1 MRVTSTG
8 STAPD
13 TTWSDLSS
21 LEDAARQREMVER
34 FRQLTGLEDTARLD
48 KLEAMARAEYALPD
62 ADLHHFTAS
71 RLRAWIELDH
81 TDPGQAQLL
90 ASAYDRVFQRVPA
103 ELAMRRAMLV
113 QSVARSELSA
123 EEVAELDKMAPTL
136 MQAVPHAT
144 TMSGIRE
151 REATPEQRAKPW
163 WKFW

>member
-8 STAPD
+8 SITPD

-21 LEDAARQREMVER
+21 LDDAARQREMVER
-34 FRQLTGLEDTARLD
+34 FRQVTGLDEAARLD

-62 ADLHHFTAS
+62 DVLHRFTAS
-71 RLRAWIELDH
+71 RLRAWIQLDH

-113 QSVARSELSA
+113 QSVARSELTP
-123 EEVAELDKMAPTL
+123 EEIAELDRMAPTL

-144 TMSGIRE
+144 AMSGIRA
-151 REATPEQRAKPW
+151 REVTPASAAKPW

>member
-1 MRVTSTG
+1 MTSTG
-8 STAPD
+8 SIVPD
-13 TTWSDLSS
+13 TTWSDLVS
-21 LEDAARQREMVER
+21 LEAAPQQSAMVER
-34 FRQLTGLEDTARLD
+34 FRQLTALEESARLD

-62 ADLHHFTAS
+62 VELHRFTAS

-113 QSVARSELSA
+113 QSVARSELTP

-136 MQAVPHAT
+136 MQAVPHAAGI
-144 TMSGIRE
+144 SGIRE
-151 REATPEQRAKPW
+151 REVTPAREAKPW

>member
-8 STAPD
+8 SIVPD

-21 LEDAARQREMVER
+21 LESASQQRAMVER
-34 FRQLTGLEDTARLD
+34 FRQLTALEENARLD

-62 ADLHHFTAS
+62 VELHRFTAN

-90 ASAYDRVFQRVPA
+90 ATAYDRVFQRVPA
-103 ELAMRRAMLV
+103 DLAMRRASVV
-113 QSVARSELSA
+113 QSVARAELTA
-123 EEVAELDKMAPTL
+123 EEIAEIDKMLPTL

-144 TMSGIRE
+144 GVSGIRQ
-151 REATPEQRAKPW
+151 REVTPAREAKPW